1 MCAFGTPNVRGVERH
16 PRRAGNSMLAGFVAG
31 IARTSGA
38 QSRAR
43 RAMTLE
49 RRVLRRERRPVM
61 MAIGHNRPN
70 RKNALGFAAF
80 VAERLSLRPHQR
92 GYAALPTALRCIA
105 LKPGLHEVGILEA

>member
-1 MCAFGTPNVRGVERH
+1 MVPNVRGVERH
-16 PRRAGNSMLAGFVAG
+16 PRGAGNSMLAGFGASS
-31 IARTSGA
+31 ARTSGA

-61 MAIGHNRPN
+61 MAIGYNWPN

-105 LKPGLHEVGILEA
+105 LKTGLHEVGILEA